1 MKTHVWSHMD
11 FNDKNNC
18 VSIGKVRN
26 IYIFQVYGEVSL
38 KRVLKYSEDI
48 INKRIIE
55 DLLEMR

>member
-1 MKTHVWSHMD
+1 MD

>member
-1 MKTHVWSHMD
+1 MD

-18 VSIGKVRN
+18 VSIGKVRS